1 MPSTKS
7 LTVQVKLD
15 TSKAEKALTKF
26 QKKIQNVNK
35 AVNSAATS
43 QNKVTRSIEKSA
55 TAMNRVSAAAERST
69 RSANKLKTAVNG
81 TKNAADRM
89 NNSFRKSSSSIDN
102 MVRNIRRAYV
112 LIMGVVAASQ
122 AIGVVDQVTAAEN
135 RLNYVNGYDANATEA
150 DMKKMFNSAMKTR
163 TGYMDMVSNV
173 SKSMAL
179 AGGAFGGNMDTAIR
193 FQEVMAEAYSIGGA
207 SVAEQASSMY
217 QMIQALGAG
226 VLAGDELRSVREG
239 APLAYQAIEKFAQ
252 GVYNTTDS
260 LKEMASEGMIT
271 SDIVVAAI
279 LNAGQ
284 EMDTAFEH
292 TALTFGQ
299 AFQMIRNVA
308 VESFRPVMES
318 LTEWLNSASGQN
330 ALNMIYFLIRSIAS
344 AATMLFN
351 FLKENS
357 WLVVTVLEVIYVLLA
372 YKIAGAIYR
381 LITAAM
387 DFMALNPY
395 FAVFLAI
402 FTLMMIVINATSDS
416 FADACGKMT
425 GAAAAAMT
433 VIYDVFANAAN
444 ACYLVFANAFA
455 LIERAFG
462 LRMSAM
468 LSKLTIFAKGADMVF
483 GTDYSSKLSNTRNTL
498 EHLGTFKTE
507 GILPYK
513 NPIDSYH
520 KYHDLVEDKITGY
533 KNSKSSSLYQGY
545 NLENLM
551 NPASV
556 GQAANAGNVGD
567 DVKKIKDSTSKMA
580 DSMQVSEEYLKLL
593 RQIAEDSWKRGV
605 TSVNIEVAMNN
616 KATVKSE
623 SDLDGLVTKLTKKLE
638 EELSA
643 TAAGVYG

>member
-15 TSKAEKALTKF
+15 TSKAEKALSNF

-35 AVNSAATS
+35 AVNNAATS
-43 QNKVTRSIEKSA
+43 QNKVSRSIEKSA
-55 TAMNRVSAAAERST
+55 TAMNKVSRSAERSA
-69 RSANKLKTAVNG
+69 RAANKLKTAVNG

-135 RLNYVNGYDANATEA
+135 RLNYVNGYDTNATEA
-150 DMKKMFNSAMKTR
+150 DMKKMFNSSMKTR

-179 AGGAFGGNMDTAIR
+179 AGGAFGGNMDKAIR

-252 GVYNTTDS
+252 GVYNSTDS
-260 LKEMASEGMIT
+260 LKDMASEGKIT

-292 TALTFGQ
+292 TAMTFGQ
-299 AFQMIRNVA
+299 AFQMIQNVA
-308 VESFRPVMES
+308 VESFRPVIES
-318 LTEWLNSASGQN
+318 LTEWLNSESGQN
-330 ALNMIYFLIRSIAS
+330 ALNFIYFAIRSIAS
-344 AATMLFN
+344 AATALFK
-351 FLKENS
+351 FLTENS
-357 WLVVTVLEVIYVLLA
+357 WILTTALEVIAVLLS
-372 YKIAGAIYR
+372 YKILNAIVR
-381 LITAAM
+381 LTTAAIT
-387 DFMALNPY
+387 FISLNPM
-395 FAVFLAI
+395 FALFVSI
-402 FTLMMIVINATSDS
+402 FTLIMVVINATSDS
-416 FADACGKMT
+416 FADACGNMA
-425 GAAAAAMT
+425 GAAAYAAT
-433 VIYDVFANAAN
+433 AIYD
-444 ACYLVFANAFA
+444 AFA
-455 LIERAFG
+455 WCVNGIWHQFALLFDFVTNGIADLANLLEPISGAVSVFTGSSVTPQLLSDLQSKANGNRTYYRNMNLMNYKDAKSAFY
-462 LRMSAM
+462 
-468 LSKLTIFAKGADMVF
+468 AK
-483 GTDYSSKLSNTRNTL
+483 
-498 EHLGTFKTE
+498 
-507 GILPYK
+507 
-513 NPIDSYH
+513 
-520 KYHDLVEDKITGY
+520 HDAIVDKINGY
-533 KNSKSSSLYQGY
+533 QQSKSAAWYQGY
-545 NLENLM
+545 DLEGLA
-551 NPASV
+551 NPATL
-556 GQAANAGNVGD
+556 GQAANGVGD

-580 DSMQVSEEYLKLL
+580 DSMAVSEEYLKLL

-616 KATVKSE
+616 QATVKSE
-623 SDLDGLVTKLTKKLE
+623 SDLDGLVSKLTSKLE

-643 TAAGVYG
+643 TASGVY